1 MNDIQKIKRNFR
13 NTKAFKEHKAKK
25 KKEFGGLDK
34 ITMHKLR
41 KGWSLHH
48 EDLNEEHYKILN
60 DNFLPCNNL
69 THKFIHW
76 IWRYYETDEGIIDRL
91 KAELEK
97 MAEINRQRTI
107 ERAFEE
113 KINVEYIR
121 NTKMKAI
128 NEGGK
133 GCELE
138 KVNKAE
144 NKV

>member
-1 MNDIQKIKRNFR
+1 MAMNDIQKIKRNFR

-25 KKEFGGLDK
+25 KKECGGLDK

-91 KAELEK
+91 KAELE
-97 MAEINRQRTI
+97 R
-107 ERAFEE
+107 
-113 KINVEYIR
+113 
-121 NTKMKAI
+121 MKAI
-128 NEGGK
+128 NQGGDNEQTK
-133 GCELE
+133 QKTGRKEIR
-138 KVNKAE
+138 E
-144 NKV
+144 NARMVRKNH

>member
-25 KKEFGGLDK
+25 KKECGGLDK

-91 KAELEK
+91 KAELE
-97 MAEINRQRTI
+97 R
-107 ERAFEE
+107 
-113 KINVEYIR
+113 
-121 NTKMKAI
+121 MKAI
-128 NEGGK
+128 NQGGDNEQTEQK
-133 GCELE
+133 TGREE
-138 KVNKAE
+138 IRKNAGMVRKNH
-144 NKV
+144 